1 MATAICS
8 SCSWWNIAPGDGV
21 LALQATMEV
30 EPADKLLS
38 LVLRVILMIDPVGIQ
53 GSECEEA
60 VNLLTRKAFL
70 L

>member
-1 MATAICS
+1 
-8 SCSWWNIAPGDGV
+8 
-21 LALQATMEV
+21 
-30 EPADKLLS
+30 
-38 LVLRVILMIDPVGIQ
+38 MIDPVGIQ